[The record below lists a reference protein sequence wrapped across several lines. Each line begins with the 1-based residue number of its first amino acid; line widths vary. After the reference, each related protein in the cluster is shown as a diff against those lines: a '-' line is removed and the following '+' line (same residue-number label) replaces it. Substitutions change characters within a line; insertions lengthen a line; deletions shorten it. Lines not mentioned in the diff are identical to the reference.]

1 VADPFIPNP
10 RQKQAIDHVSGPM
23 LVLAGAGT
31 GKTTVLVER
40 IARLIEN
47 GHAAP
52 EEILAVT
59 FTDNAA
65 DELRAR
71 VAKRLRRKAAIHA
84 GTFHAYCYGL
94 LKRTGNDFYTLV
106 PEDVWVFLRQRIEQ
120 LGLKHFIRPADLGQ
134 FLDDLRNFFD
144 RCHEEL
150 VSPEQF
156 QEYVD
161 GLASAAELPRNCRAK
176 EVEQLGEALIR
187 ERWQEIA
194 RVYANSMR
202 LLREKNLGT
211 FGMQISTAV
220 GLLRAN
226 EELLE
231 QERRRTKFI
240 LIDEFQDCNSSN
252 IILAELL
259 AGEAQNIFAVGDP
272 DQAIYRFRGASS
284 AAFEEFQRKFPET
297 EALTLDENQR
307 SRRNILRVAYSV
319 IRENPG
325 VASLAK
331 KVRFERAELQSG
343 RDRREREQGNLV
355 FDSAV
360 QAVISGEDDQE
371 AAEIA
376 REMESLMAVTGR
388 QRPPSL
394 AILYRQHL
402 HRESMIA
409 ELAVRGIPFIVRGS
423 SVMETS
429 TARDFLAAVRAVT
442 NPGDA
447 ESLFRVAAFPV
458 FNVPG
463 RELRERLAQARG
475 KEPFSE
481 VLGTMEPGKR
491 VLQGVQEARSTV
503 AQQKLSA
510 AGVFKLVASNFGFDP
525 ADPVVKAL
533 QRFVDDWEKKPFIES
548 KSVQA
553 FLQYLEYF
561 QQGRGVIPLWTEEDV
576 ERAEREHPEAVQ
588 LMTVHAAKGLEFDHV
603 WILRVTSNSFPT
615 HYRETLFEFPPGLR
629 SSIAVGDSKEVHEQ
643 EERRLFYVAI
653 TRARNELA
661 MHGRPGRNRER
672 TPSGFLR
679 PLLTDRNLYG
689 ALEHREARES
699 PQQDEAAAGESAVA
713 EWLLMPPA
721 FDAAGMA
728 LSANAVES
736 YATCPLRFKLE
747 RDWNIPGEAAA
758 AMQYGNA
765 MHTVLRSYYVPR
777 PGRQLDSVEDV
788 LKAFHTEFDKALID
802 DAVQRRLYEN
812 RGEEQLRALIGAQPR
827 GAVDVIDAEAA
838 FEFPMA
844 QRRIKGRI
852 DRLDRVEG
860 KQVRVVDY
868 KTGSPKTQDH
878 ADRSLQLSIYAM
890 GAARMGFDPRELVFL
905 NLQGNESVV
914 TRRTPLQLERAEE
927 KILEAAEGMEAGRFD
942 PKPGMHCRWCDYRG
956 LCPATEQ
963 RVFVPVK
970 ALGAAE

>member
-1 VADPFIPNP
+1 
-10 RQKQAIDHVSGPM
+10 M

-52 EEILAVT
+52 DEILAVT
-59 FTDNAA
+59 FTENAA
-65 DELRAR
+65 EELKTR
-71 VAKRLRRKAAIHA
+71 VEKRLRRKAAITA

-106 PEDVWVFLRQRIEQ
+106 QEDVYVFLRQRIDQ

-134 FLDDLRNFFD
+134 FLDDLRSFFD

-150 VSPEQF
+150 VTPEDF
-156 QEYVD
+156 QKYVD
-161 GLASAAELPRNCRAK
+161 GLESAAELPRNCRAK
-176 EVEQLGEALIR
+176 EVDQLGAALIR

-194 RVYANSMR
+194 RVYSNSMR
-202 LLREKNLGT
+202 LLKEKNLGT

-220 GLLRAN
+220 GLLRDR
-226 EELLE
+226 EELRE
-231 QERRRTKFI
+231 QERKRAKFI

-284 AAFEEFQRKFPET
+284 AAFEEFQSRFPHT
-297 EALTLDENQR
+297 ESVTLDENQR
-307 SRRNILRVAYSV
+307 SRGNILRVAYSV

-325 VASLAK
+325 VAALGKSVQFA
-331 KVRFERAELQSG
+331 RAELLSG
-343 RDRREREQGNLV
+343 RDRREREQGKLV
-355 FDSAV
+355 FDNAV
-360 QAVISGEDDQE
+360 QAVISREDGQE

-376 REMESLMAVTGR
+376 REIEALLAARGGK
-388 QRPPSL
+388 QRPLSL
-394 AILYRQHL
+394 AALYRQHT

-409 ELAVRGIPFIVRGS
+409 ELAARGIPFIVRGS

-429 TARDFLAAVRAVT
+429 TARDLLAAVRAVT
-442 NPGDA
+442 FENEA

-458 FNVPG
+458 FAVPAD
-463 RELRERLAQARG
+463 ELRGKLALARG
-475 KEPFSE
+475 KTPFSQ
-481 VLGTMEPGKR
+481 VLVTMESGNR
-491 VLQGVQEARSTV
+491 VLQAVQDVRSSLM
-503 AQQKLSA
+503 QQKLTA
-510 AGVFKLVASNFGFDP
+510 GGVFARVIEKFGFD
-525 ADPVVKAL
+525 ASDPVVKAL
-533 QRFVDDWEKKPFIES
+533 QRFVETWEEKPFIEQ
-548 KSVQA
+548 KSVQS

-561 QQGRGVIPLWTEEDV
+561 QECRGVIPLWTEEDL

-603 WILRVTSNSFPT
+603 WILRVTSSSFPAN
-615 HYRETLFEFPPGLR
+615 YKEPLFEFPPGLR
-629 SSIAVGDSKEVHEQ
+629 GSIAVGDSKEVHEQ

-653 TRARNELA
+653 TRARDALA
-661 MHGRPGRNRER
+661 MHGRPGRGKER
-672 TPSGFLR
+672 IPSGFLR
-679 PLLTDRNLYG
+679 PLLVDRSLAG
-689 ALEHREARES
+689 VLENRES
-699 PQQDEAAAGESAVA
+699 HEAPRQCEALFANSAVT
-713 EWLLMPPA
+713 EWFALPPA
-721 FDAAGMA
+721 FDAVSLP

-736 YATCPLRFKLE
+736 YTTCPLKFKLE
-747 RDWNIPGEAAA
+747 RDWNIPGEVAA

-765 MHTVLRSYYVPR
+765 VHTVLRSYYVPQ
-777 PGRQLDSVEDV
+777 PGKPLHTVEDV
-788 LKAFHTEFDKALID
+788 IKAFHAEFFKAVVD
-802 DAVQRRLYEN
+802 DAVQRRLYED
-812 RGEEQLRALIGAQPR
+812 RGQEQLRALITAQPR
-827 GAVDVIDAEAA
+827 GSVDVIDAEVA

-844 QRRIKGRI
+844 QRKIRGRI

-860 KQVRVVDY
+860 KKVRVVDY
-868 KTGSPKTQDH
+868 KTGAPKTQEY

-890 GAARMGFDPRELVFL
+890 GAAKLGFDPQDLVFL
-905 NLQGNESVV
+905 NLQGSEAVV
-914 TRRTPLQLERAEE
+914 TRRTPLQLERAQE
-927 KILEAAEGMEAGRFD
+927 KILEAAEGMEAGQFE
-942 PKPGMHCRWCDYRG
+942 PKPGMHCKWCDYRR

-963 RVFVPVK
+963 RVYVPVK